1 MPSRG
6 RAAAPI
12 LSRPPCELVGWSTK
26 EGGLAPMDDVT
37 QSTDQQF
44 WARARRHML
53 GYGGDFVPFVPPRG
67 RSCTTRPAGG
77 CWISPPAR

>member
-53 GYGGDFVPFVPPRG
+53 GYGGDFVPFVPARAEG
-67 RSCTTRPAGG
+67 SFLWFYLGG
-77 CWISPPAR
+77 PLAPG